1 MSFKRD
7 HGWRNYSL
15 NLTHTSRAVV
25 HEEAWDSEQV
35 LCELSKITLSTVA
48 RGPNWRHPWRQ
59 WNKYIKKPSQLSD
72 EEWERGRARRHTGGE
87 GQMYRRIQFTFCRCS
102 FSLFFLRME
111 KLNYISWNGRL
122 RSVVGLLSIPSPPR
136 CWITPSLFVFT
147 NCFHHILL
155 FCVKVCI
162 YFRNHSREKL

>member
-1 MSFKRD
+1 MQ
-7 HGWRNYSL
+7 
-15 NLTHTSRAVV
+15 
-25 HEEAWDSEQV
+25 EEAWDSEQV
-35 LCELSKITLSTVA
+35 LCELSKITLSTAA

-72 EEWERGRARRHTGGE
+72 EEWERWRERVRARRHTGGE

-122 RSVVGLLSIPSPPR
+122 RSVVGLLSILSPPG
-136 CWITPSLFVFT
+136 CWITPSSLVFT
-147 NCFHHILL
+147 ASFVHTLL
-155 FCVKVCI
+155 FCVSCHNYWLCLNI
-162 YFRNHSREKL
+162 FPKL

>member
-1 MSFKRD
+1 MD
-7 HGWRNYSL
+7 L
-15 NLTHTSRAVV
+15 NFTHTSRAVV

-147 NCFHHILL
+147 NCFDHILL

-162 YFRNHSREKL
+162 YFRNHSRE